1 MRLLR
6 WRLAQF
12 HHLFNGDGKGPVDGR
27 FLGHQCDGS
36 VAMHP
41 AGAAAESTLQQVQ
54 KSRFAGAIG
63 ADQGGQAAGLKLE
76 ADLIN
81 GQLVFVSKAQLLSA
95 EHGGRDGCW
104 VAHDAGTANFF
115 SGFSC

>member
-1 MRLLR
+1 M
-6 WRLAQF
+6 
-12 HHLFNGDGKGPVDGR
+12 GKDQSMADFWGISAMVP
-27 FLGHQCDGS
+27 LQCTL
-36 VAMHP
+36 
-41 AGAAAESTLQQVQ
+41 AGAAVESTLQQVQ
-54 KSRFAGAIG
+54 KSRFSGAIG

-104 VAHDAGTANFF
+104 VAHDAGTANFSLDF
-115 SGFSC
+115 PAETREGRSTE